1 MRILYVI
8 NQISEWRG
16 DSGLVWYS
24 AKFLENKGH
33 EVSIATTD
41 GNPSKN
47 KDEDQNYLSILK
59 KLSNTKDNPVI
70 IDGIPVYAA
79 HCTIE
84 SLGMYAPNA
93 KHLAKKIAKNFD
105 LIHIYSWYHH
115 IGIEFFK
122 IAKSTGIPLVVS
134 LMGTLQSDAHNFYKY
149 KKSLVDLVYTKK
161 MLSYSSALHSV
172 GDSENDAYLKFG
184 VNPKKIHKIENG
196 INLEDFK
203 LKNKSDI
210 LKRIHI
216 DEKPYILFLSR
227 INKKKGLELL
237 LQSFK
242 ILKNSNQKIYLVI
255 AGTGDPEYVEQIKK
269 YVKKI
274 GLQDWVIFTGLVS
287 QDEKITLFNSAK
299 LFTLISISDIH
310 PRAIEEALTMGV
322 PVVISK
328 ESDFP
333 EVSEYNAGI
342 IVNRDQKPITD
353 AFKKLLED
361 EDSLKKLSHNAKK
374 LIKENFLNENQIE
387 KFEQLYYSLIQK
399 ISN

>member
-1 MRILYVI
+1 MRILFVI

-24 AKFLENKGH
+24 AKFLKNKGH
-33 EVSIATTD
+33 EVSIVTTD

-47 KDEDQNYLSILK
+47 KNEDLDYLNILK
-59 KLSNTKDNPVI
+59 KLSNENDEPVMI
-70 IDGIPVYAA
+70 NNIPIYST

-84 SLGMYAPNA
+84 DFGMYAPNA
-93 KHLAKKIAKNFD
+93 KNLAKKIVKNFD

-122 IAKSTGIPLVVS
+122 IAKSSGIPLVAS
-134 LMGTLQSDAHNFYKY
+134 LMGTLQPDAHNFHKR
-149 KKSLVDLVYTKK
+149 KKSLVDFLYTKK
-161 MLSYSSALHSV
+161 MLSYASALHSV
-172 GDSENDAYLKFG
+172 GDSEKDVYLKLG
-184 VNPKKIHKIENG
+184 VDPKKIYKIENG

-210 LKRIHI
+210 LKKNCI

-237 LQSFK
+237 LNSFK
-242 ILKNSNQKIYLVI
+242 ILKNTNQTIYLVI
-255 AGTGDPEYVEQIKK
+255 SGTGDPEYVEQIKK
-269 YVKKI
+269 YVKK
-274 GLQDWVIFTGLVS
+274 LDLENWVIFTGLVS
-287 QDEKITLFNSAK
+287 QDEKIILFKSAK
-299 LFTLISISDIH
+299 LFSLISISDIH

-333 EVSEYNAGI
+333 EVIEYNAGI
-342 IVNRDQKPITD
+342 VVDREEKLIAD

-361 EDSLKKLSHNAKK
+361 DNLLKELSNNAKK
-374 LIKENFLNENQIE
+374 LIKENFLVEDQIK
-387 KFEQLYYSLIQK
+387 KFEQLYYSLIH
-399 ISN
+399 

>member
-1 MRILYVI
+1 MRILFVI

-24 AKFLENKGH
+24 AKFLKNKGH
-33 EVSIATTD
+33 EVSIVTTD

-47 KDEDQNYLSILK
+47 KNEDLDYLTILK
-59 KLSNTKDNPVI
+59 KLSNENDEPVI
-70 IDGIPVYAA
+70 INNIPIYST
-79 HCTIE
+79 HCTIKD
-84 SLGMYAPNA
+84 LGMYAPNA
-93 KHLAKKIAKNFD
+93 KNLAKKIVKNFD

-122 IAKSTGIPLVVS
+122 IAKSSGIPLVTS
-134 LMGTLQSDAHNFYKY
+134 LMGTLQPEAHNFHKY
-149 KKSLVDLVYTKK
+149 KKSLVDFLYTHK
-161 MLSYSSALHSV
+161 MLSYASALHSV
-172 GDSENDAYLKFG
+172 GDSENDVYLKLG
-184 VNPKKIHKIENG
+184 VDPKKIYKIENG

-210 LKRIHI
+210 LKKNCI

-237 LQSFK
+237 LNSFK
-242 ILKNSNQKIYLVI
+242 ILKNTDQTIYLVI
-255 AGTGDPEYVEQIKK
+255 SGTGDSEYVEQIKK
-269 YVKKI
+269 YVKK
-274 GLQDWVIFTGLVS
+274 LDLENWVIFTGLVS
-287 QDEKITLFNSAK
+287 QDEKIILFKSAK
-299 LFTLISISDIH
+299 LFSLISISDIH

-333 EVSEYNAGI
+333 EVMEYNAGI
-342 IVNRDQKPITD
+342 VVDREEKLIAD

-361 EDSLKKLSHNAKK
+361 DSLLKELSNNAKK
-374 LIKENFLNENQIE
+374 LIKENFLVEDQIK
-387 KFEQLYYSLIQK
+387 KFEQLYYSLIH
-399 ISN
+399 

>member
-1 MRILYVI
+1 MRILFVI

-24 AKFLENKGH
+24 AKFLKNKGH
-33 EVSIATTD
+33 EVSIVTTD

-47 KDEDQNYLSILK
+47 KNEDLDYLNILK
-59 KLSNTKDNPVI
+59 KLSNENDEPVI
-70 IDGIPVYAA
+70 INNIPIYST

-84 SLGMYAPNA
+84 DFGMYAPNA
-93 KHLAKKIAKNFD
+93 KNLAKKIVKNFD

-122 IAKSTGIPLVVS
+122 IAKSSGIPLVAS
-134 LMGTLQSDAHNFYKY
+134 LMGTLQPDAHNFHKH
-149 KKSLVDLVYTKK
+149 KKSLVDFLYTKK
-161 MLSYSSALHSV
+161 MLSYASALHSV
-172 GDSENDAYLKFG
+172 GDSEKDVYLKLG
-184 VNPKKIHKIENG
+184 VDPKKIYKIENG

-210 LKRIHI
+210 LKKNCI

-237 LQSFK
+237 LNSFK
-242 ILKNSNQKIYLVI
+242 ILKNTNQTIYLVI
-255 AGTGDPEYVEQIKK
+255 SGTGDPEYVEQIKK
-269 YVKKI
+269 YVKK
-274 GLQDWVIFTGLVS
+274 LDLENWVIFTGLVS
-287 QDEKITLFNSAK
+287 QDEKIILFKSAK
-299 LFTLISISDIH
+299 LFSLISISDIH

-333 EVSEYNAGI
+333 EVMEYNAGI
-342 IVNRDQKPITD
+342 IVDREEKLIAD

-361 EDSLKKLSHNAKK
+361 DNLLKELSNNAKK
-374 LIKENFLNENQIE
+374 LIKENFLVEDQIK
-387 KFEQLYYSLIQK
+387 KFEQLYSSLIR
-399 ISN
+399 